1 MSYSKVSYIKVNRTY
16 FNIGYTATSTTK
28 LYIKFKPH
36 TGGSGNFDSTN
47 TYIIGRAYTGGNT
60 QFSINCFYNS
70 RSTTETLFRFRYYC
84 GNSYNDNFIL
94 NCPTEEIYEGTL
106 SSTGVSINGGGK
118 SSATTFSSTFT
129 SSPIYLLGGHDA
141 GNGCAGVVTLYEA
154 SIYENDILVR
164 HYIPYKDNETGYGV
178 VYEEIT
184 GTYLNGVTP
193 SDVIAGDPIFEI
205 EPNTISFQYSGAS
218 SALTITC
225 DGGWTASTNDS
236 WLTLSST
243 AGTGDSTITVTA
255 TANSGAQRN
264 GVVSVT
270 DGGNALTCTISQ
282 DKQPVLVKS
291 DNIYFEDTRVNK
303 MYLNGALIYRN
314 LIPTVVF
321 DVDESSETIAYTGGT
336 FSFTVNANKLR
347 TIASPEWVTL
357 SKTSGYSTNTITA
370 TVGPNEDTQRTGTIT
385 VSCNNTSKTISLTQS
400 AAPHDY
406 SKDYL
411 TLNILT
417 GGTIMWRKNNRQ
429 SPSVTISY
437 SINNGN
443 WVDIT
448 SDTGSSAPTI
458 IVYEGDKVR
467 IKGNNNTYCATGTTT
482 GATTRSYYNSF
493 SGDTSARYNVYGNIM
508 SLIYGEN
515 FIGNNEF
522 PDTNGWSF
530 KSLFEGC
537 KNVVSAKNLIL
548 PPTTLYMSSFRALF
562 SNATNLVEGP
572 ELLAPTLAP
581 ACYSYIFGTTKI
593 TYVKCL
599 ATDISSSGCLYK
611 WLTSVPSSGTLVKKA
626 GVTYPSGESG
636 IPSGW
641 TVIDA

>member
-1 MSYSKVSYIKVNRTY
+1 MIKHVDYIWNTTSFPTWNKNNIIDTGIFAESDCEIRVAYQGAGASVDRIVGFSQESTAGDNDDFRIFHYSNGSFDWGGQRVSNLGGFTSNGVDYDITMGNGWLYNNLTSSYIY
-16 FNIGYTATSTTK
+16 QGSTATYNHNCTIRVDVGGQKVKSLQIK
-28 LYIKFKPH
+28 NGGVIVFDAFAVLDNSNNVVGLYDTVSDTMF
-36 TGGSGNFDSTN
+36 TN
-47 TYIIGRAYTGGNT
+47 TALTLTYGQIIN
-60 QFSINCFYNS
+60 
-70 RSTTETLFRFRYYC
+70 
-84 GNSYNDNFIL
+84 
-94 NCPTEEIYEGTL
+94 
-106 SSTGVSINGGGK
+106 V
-118 SSATTFSSTFT
+118 FT
-129 SSPIYLLGGHDA
+129 IAP
-141 GNGCAGVVTLYEA
+141 
-154 SIYENDILVR
+154 ENM
-164 HYIPYKDNETGYGV
+164 
-178 VYEEIT
+178 
-184 GTYLNGVTP
+184 
-193 SDVIAGDPIFEI
+193 
-205 EPNTISFQYSGAS
+205 SFDYSGGTS
-218 SALTITC
+218 VLTITAE
-225 DGGWTASTNDS
+225 DSWTASTNDS
-236 WLTLSST
+236 WLNLSST
-243 AGTGDSTITVTA
+243 AGTGDSVITVTTA
-255 TANSGAQRN
+255 ANSGAQRN

-270 DGGNALTCTISQ
+270 DGSNTLTCTISQ
-282 DKQPVLVKS
+282 DKQPVFVKS
-291 DNIYFEDTRVNK
+291 DNIYIEDIRANK

-321 DVDESSETIAYTGGT
+321 DVDESSETIEYTGGT
-336 FSFTVNANKLR
+336 FNFTVYANKLW
-347 TIASPEWVTL
+347 TITSPEWVTL

-417 GGTIMWRKNNRQ
+417 GGTIMWKKHNRQ

-448 SDTGSSAPTI
+448 SDYSTSAPTI
-458 IVYEGDKVR
+458 SVNAGDKVR

-482 GATTRSYYNSF
+482 GATTKDCYNSF
-493 SGDTSARYNVYGNIM
+493 SGDTNARYNVYGNIM
-508 SLIYGEN
+508 SLIYGDN

-562 SNATNLVEGP
+562 SKATNLVEGP

-599 ATDISSSGCLYK
+599 ATDISAAGCLSS
-611 WLTSVPSSGTLVKKA
+611 WLTGVPSGGTLVKKA
-626 GVTYPSGESG
+626 GVVYPSGASG

-641 TVIDA
+641 TVIDSE